1 MTILNKIKAILNI
14 AGQKLVLSLRAAE
27 IKKGVIFLHPEEDP
41 DTTYIIKNST
51 VDILINDGEE
61 INANDIMV
69 RKREP
74 QDVTDEDSNGDNLTP
89 DSTNISPSNRTPN
102 KFPQNSTVRKKAKIT
117 FTVYEDERDLI
128 NNMIKSSG
136 YNRSDYL
143 VACFHNNKKKTVSKS
158 FIYECE
164 KVQKIRAKA
173 NQNQPTF

>member
-1 MTILNKIKAILNI
+1 MNKIKAILNV

-27 IKKGVIFLHPEEDP
+27 IKKGVIFLHPEEEP
-41 DTTYIIKNST
+41 DTTYIIKNSS
-51 VDILINDGEE
+51 VDILINNGEKITAE
-61 INANDIMV
+61 DVLVMKKEPKESVEPKEDNQNFNPT
-69 RKREP
+69 RKP
-74 QDVTDEDSNGDNLTP
+74 NLL
-89 DSTNISPSNRTPN
+89 NIPLLPN
-102 KFPQNSTVRKKAKIT
+102 RKKAKIT

-164 KVQKIRAKA
+164 KVQKIRAEA

>member
-51 VDILINDGEE
+51 VDILINNGEE
-61 INANDIMV
+61 ITAEDVLVMKKEPKESIEPKEDNQKFNPT
-69 RKREP
+69 REP
-74 QDVTDEDSNGDNLTP
+74 NLLNVPFLSN
-89 DSTNISPSNRTPN
+89 
-102 KFPQNSTVRKKAKIT
+102 RKKAKVT

-143 VACFHNNKKKTVSKS
+143 IACFQNNMKKTVNKS
-158 FIYECE
+158 FVSSLE
-164 KVQKIRAKA
+164 KVQKMRAEA